1 MRADR
6 SRRLAALE
14 ARPTPAPPCPATL
27 AFWACLDELQASHGP
42 HVKPGIAAALRETRE
57 DGMPHAIVV
66 AVVDFIE
73 AVEQIDAQAGARLN
87 HLLDLS

>member
-1 MRADR
+1 MN
-6 SRRLAALE
+6 
-14 ARPTPAPPCPATL
+14 
-27 AFWACLDELQASHGP
+27 
-42 HVKPGIAAALRETRE
+42 PGIAAALRETRE

>member
-1 MRADR
+1 MNP
-6 SRRLAALE
+6 E
-14 ARPTPAPPCPATL
+14 
-27 AFWACLDELQASHGP
+27 
-42 HVKPGIAAALRETRE
+42 IAAALHETRE
-57 DGMPHAIVV
+57 DGMTRAIVV